1 MDLYVSDPVI
11 RCYVDFCSLAL
22 SAHALREGNL
32 VVTVSNGDPDGLCV
46 CEVAHRNI
54 VKIYAESYCHAKG
67 IAHTVE
73 LEHAVF
79 RKNERGAAL
88 LAGRSASLDVYYIAA
103 RRALDSE

>member
-1 MDLYVSDPVI
+1 MAVS
-11 RCYVDFCSLAL
+11 Y
-22 SAHALREGNL
+22 
-32 VVTVSNGDPDGLCV
+32 GDPDGLCV
-46 CEVAHRNI
+46 CEVAHGDI
-54 VKIYAESYCHAKG
+54 VKIYAESYCHTEG

-103 RRALDSE
+103 GRALDSE